1 MVNEPSNPWEG
12 FDACS
17 IRHTLSVCY
26 SPGCFVVK
34 PVVRRGD
41 GGEGCFYF
49 YFLQEL
55 HQSCKYNQRFL
66 ILLVLFNSV

>member
-17 IRHTLSVCY
+17 IRHTLSMCY
-26 SPGCFVVK
+26 SRECFVVK

-49 YFLQEL
+49 LFFYR
-55 HQSCKYNQRFL
+55 SCIRVVKYNQRFL
-66 ILLVLFNSV
+66 IPARVI